1 MTDTAVTQPLTE
13 LRYQGFTKPCACHYA
28 IASLDGKPAVVFVQ
42 GPLTNTSITNM
53 IEVLASL
60 VLAKDLA
67 GHQPDA
73 VRFFEYYP
81 PKLNPLRV
89 WQEVTFTE
97 SYPLKKP
104 AQGLLA
110 KVISMVAGDAEPEA
124 WAVDGPQWQAL
135 DDGQVPD
142 AIKALVK

>member
-1 MTDTAVTQPLTE
+1 MTNPAAIQPLKE
-13 LRYQGFTKPCACHYA
+13 LRYQGFTKPCVCHYA
-28 IASLDGKPAVVFVQ
+28 IANVGGKPAVVFVQ

-53 IEVLASL
+53 VEVLSSL
-60 VLAKDLA
+60 ILAKDLA
-67 GHQPDA
+67 GQHPEG

-81 PKLNPLRV
+81 PALNPIRR

-97 SYPLKKP
+97 IHALKKP

-110 KVISMVAGDAEPEA
+110 KVISLVAGDADPES

-135 DDGQVPD
+135 DDNQVPS
-142 AIKALVK
+142 AITALVK